1 MNTRPSRLLL
11 AAASTAAVAALAL
24 SGCSASPAPG
34 SSGKPGGSGK
44 LAVVATT
51 TQVGDFAAEVGGDD
65 IQLTTLLAPGA
76 SAHHFDPSPEQLL
89 ALGRAAVL
97 VQSGAGLEGFV
108 DGAVSASGFD
118 GELVTAAD
126 GVDLAKAE
134 AITAEGGGYV
144 DEEEDH
150 GEPGHEHAEEADHGD
165 HDHDH
170 GTLNPHL
177 WTSPAFAQGMVTEIA
192 DGFAKA
198 DPAHADDYRRRAAAY
213 NAKLGALNTWIAA
226 QYAKVPQKDR
236 LFVSGHDAMRYYLHD
251 YDIRFVGS
259 LLPSFEDNAEPSA
272 AQIDELIAA
281 IKQQGV
287 KAVFTE
293 SSISPKLART
303 VAEETGA
310 TWVSGEEALYVD
322 ALGPKGSGADT
333 YLGATEH
340 NTRTI
345 LNAWGF
351 TPDPLPAGLGG

>member
-1 MNTRPSRLLL
+1 ML
-11 AAASTAAVAALAL
+11 AAASTAAAAALAL
-24 SGCSASPAPG
+24 TGCSAPAPG
-34 SSGKPGGSGK
+34 GSSGTPGGSGK

-118 GELVTAAD
+118 GALVTAAD
-126 GVDLAKAE
+126 GVDLAAAE

-144 DEEEDH
+144 DEEDH
-150 GEPGHEHAEEADHGD
+150 DEHADDADHEHTEGEDG

-170 GTLNPHL
+170 GALNPHL
-177 WTSPAFAQGMVTEIA
+177 WTSTAFAQGMVTEIA
-192 DGFAKA
+192 DGLAKA
-198 DPAHADDYRRRAAAY
+198 DPSHADAYRQRAQAY
-213 NAKLGALNTWIAA
+213 NAKLGSLNTWIAA
-226 QYAKVPQKDR
+226 QYARVPEQDR

-251 YDIRFVGS
+251 YDIQFVGS

-272 AQIDELIAA
+272 AQIDALIAA
-281 IKQQGV
+281 IKERGV
-287 KAVFTE
+287 KAIFTE
-293 SSISPKLART
+293 SSISPKLAQT
-303 VAEETGA
+303 VATETGA

-345 LNAWGF
+345 LTAWGY
-351 TPDPLPAGLGG
+351 PVDPLPADLSK